1 MKEPPPPDIITNTDS
16 TLGDIEIASI
26 SSSDVVA
33 AVSYK
38 PSSSS
43 SRASS
48 SGEEQRDEEENP
60 ADAFKHFAASVAILA
75 GTAVGSGCLAIPRAT
90 APAGVIPSSAA
101 MTIVWVFLCFSALCI
116 VESVEATSRKMK
128 RKDVPLHVVAEQT
141 LGKKWAKMVGFS
153 YVLAVNAALC
163 SSLSKGGYILVAS
176 TLGKEGG
183 LNMLAGWAYC
193 AAVWFIGVLLAI
205 PAFVDGGKIAEN
217 VNSVAT
223 SVMVLAFVGLLTIA
237 EERIFQSSK
246 GVVAET
252 IAKKDWSK
260 VLKSVPAI
268 FQTLSFHFVVPVVC
282 TKLHHEKKRCRLA
295 VIFGSAIPLVM
306 TLLWNFAATFLRI
319 TPSAANVISP
329 VVNVSPTDAVSA
341 AAAATNNIAAA
352 IVDRNRNR
360 DRIGGEYSGNIGRTG
375 NGDDFDLIDSPSLSP
390 SDVEDEFNK
399 EKTTTTTTTVTTTKT
414 SALTPEEYNKIREM
428 AREEEKRG
436 SGAKDEIVREE
447 VREIIGVAQDIA
459 ASADTSSTRT
469 TTTLDDEGNDG
480 ILADENNSVDSIDSG
495 EEIITSSSGEEET
508 VSPKDIIVEKDE
520 NDETVVVIEEDVEKT
535 TPGLDEISSSS
546 STSSIDGGDSST
558 ATTSQ
563 SEASKTAPL
572 VTEKETNNALTAL
585 ATVFEGE
592 TPKPES
598 IVKEETPQLVEHT
611 VKALMSDPKEA
622 LSNKNAKEMLAFEQ
636 ALISDKSKLDEF
648 VEKGGEEWNSALES
662 DIDDTFANLN
672 GENYVNEMDATS
684 SSSSA
689 TSAAALEKEE
699 ESLLDDG
706 IHRRRRNLLWKI
718 KIRRVFHHHRHE
730 GDDASK
736 PAPIDPVQA
745 LLESGGTIVEVFVW
759 LFAGSAV
766 VTTIIGSYLSLASAF
781 QAISY
786 DFGYGCGV
794 FARRS
799 RKAFRKKSLALF
811 SNLVTSNPFAPATG
825 AGSDHH
831 SIPTKNECEYYGQFF
846 IVVAAVAPSVI
857 VACHGPELFYGV
869 VKFSG
874 GFIIPLL
881 YLLAPAM
888 MVRATRTGHCLTGLV
903 DLDAYKN
910 VVTDEDERKAKDPP
924 SHNGVVKA
932 SPPFGL
938 DAPIWKERDRSTP
951 MTWGGDFG
959 LLALA
964 AVSVGLVLANTYSYL
979 VAVL

>member
-1 MKEPPPPDIITNTDS
+1 MFVFGLS
-16 TLGDIEIASI
+16 L
-26 SSSDVVA
+26 
-33 AVSYK
+33 
-38 PSSSS
+38 
-43 SRASS
+43 
-48 SGEEQRDEEENP
+48 
-60 ADAFKHFAASVAILA
+60 ILKL
-75 GTAVGSGCLAIPRAT
+75 SL
-90 APAGVIPSSAA
+90 
-101 MTIVWVFLCFSALCI
+101 L
-116 VESVEATSRKMK
+116 
-128 RKDVPLHVVAEQT
+128 QT

-176 TLGKEGG
+176 TLGKENGGG

-217 VNSVAT
+217 VNSAAT
-223 SVMVLAFVGLLTIA
+223 SVMVLAFCGLLTIA
-237 EERIFQSSK
+237 EERILQSSK

-252 IAKKDWSK
+252 IEKKDWSK
-260 VLKSVPAI
+260 VLKAVPAI

-282 TKLHHEKKRCRLA
+282 TKLHHEKRRCKLA
-295 VIFGSAIPLVM
+295 VILGSAIPLVM

-319 TPSAANVISP
+319 TPSTANVISP
-329 VVNVSPTDAVSA
+329 VVDILPSSVV
-341 AAAATNNIAAA
+341 ATNNIAQA
-352 IVDRNRNR
+352 ILDRKRNRGEESGER
-360 DRIGGEYSGNIGRTG
+360 EDIGEGE
-375 NGDDFDLIDSPSLSP
+375 FDLIKSPSLSP
-390 SDVEDEFNK
+390 GEVEDEFNNNNNNK
-399 EKTTTTTTTVTTTKT
+399 EKKKTKTTTTTTVTTTKTST

-436 SGAKDEIVREE
+436 SNEKDEIVREE
-447 VREIIGVAQDIA
+447 VREIIDVAEDIA
-459 ASADTSSTRT
+459 ASAETASTRT
-469 TTTLDDEGNDG
+469 TTSIDDESGSDANVKIDG
-480 ILADENNSVDSIDSG
+480 GGGGG
-495 EEIITSSSGEEET
+495 EEQISSVASSSGGVFGEDAEEEET
-508 VSPKDIIVEKDE
+508 TLVSPKDIIVEKDE
-520 NDETVVVIEEDVEKT
+520 NDETVVVIEEDVDKSTSEEEQD
-535 TPGLDEISSSS
+535 GEVFSAS
-546 STSSIDGGDSST
+546 STSSSSMDGGESNAAST
-558 ATTSQ
+558 SES

-572 VTEKETNNALTAL
+572 VTEKETKKALTAL
-585 ATVFEGE
+585 AAVFEGE

-598 IVKEETPQLVEHT
+598 VVKEETPQLVQHT

-622 LSNKNAKEMLAFEQ
+622 AARGKNDEKEMLAFER

-648 VEKGGEEWNSALES
+648 VERGGEEWNSALES
-662 DIDDTFANLN
+662 DIDDALANLGRESLDDDSGN
-672 GENYVNEMDATS
+672 DEADTGIS
-684 SSSSA
+684 SPN
-689 TSAAALEKEE
+689 ALEE

-706 IHRRRRNLLWKI
+706 IHRHAKSRRRNLLWKI

-730 GDDASK
+730 SDDASK

-811 SNLVTSNPFAPATG
+811 SNLVTSNPFAPAIG

-910 VVTDEDERKAKDPP
+910 VVTDEDERGKSSTPSSSMKRNQPP
-924 SHNGVVKA
+924 IVKA

-951 MTWGGDFG
+951 MTWGGDLS

-964 AVSVGLVLANTYSYL
+964 AVSLGLVLANTYTYL
-979 VAVL
+979 VDYLL

>member
-1 MKEPPPPDIITNTDS
+1 
-16 TLGDIEIASI
+16 
-26 SSSDVVA
+26 
-33 AVSYK
+33 
-38 PSSSS
+38 
-43 SRASS
+43 
-48 SGEEQRDEEENP
+48 
-60 ADAFKHFAASVAILA
+60 
-75 GTAVGSGCLAIPRAT
+75 
-90 APAGVIPSSAA
+90 
-101 MTIVWVFLCFSALCI
+101 
-116 VESVEATSRKMK
+116 
-128 RKDVPLHVVAEQT
+128 
-141 LGKKWAKMVGFS
+141 MVGFS

-176 TLGKEGG
+176 TLGKENGGG

-217 VNSVAT
+217 VNSIAT
-223 SVMVLAFVGLLTIA
+223 SVMVLAFCGLLTIA
-237 EERIFQSSK
+237 EERILQSSK

-260 VLKSVPAI
+260 VLKAVPAI

-282 TKLHHEKKRCRLA
+282 TKLHHEKRRCKLA
-295 VIFGSAIPLVM
+295 VILGSAIPLVM

-319 TPSAANVISP
+319 TPSTANVISP
-329 VVNVSPTDAVSA
+329 VVDISPSSGV
-341 AAAATNNIAAA
+341 ATNNIAQA
-352 IVDRNRNR
+352 ILDRNRNR
-360 DRIGGEYSGNIGRTG
+360 GEESGEREDIGEGE
-375 NGDDFDLIDSPSLSP
+375 FDLIKSTSLSP
-390 SDVEDEFNK
+390 SEVEDEFNNK
-399 EKTTTTTTTVTTTKT
+399 EKKKTKTTTTTTVTTTKTST

-436 SGAKDEIVREE
+436 SNEKDEIVREE
-447 VREIIGVAQDIA
+447 VREIIDVAEDIA
-459 ASADTSSTRT
+459 ASAETASTRT
-469 TTTLDDEGNDG
+469 TTTMDDESSSDNTKGKIDG
-480 ILADENNSVDSIDSG
+480 GGGGGG
-495 EEIITSSSGEEET
+495 EEQIPVASSSGGVFGEDTGEEET
-508 VSPKDIIVEKDE
+508 TLVSPKDIIVEKDE
-520 NDETVVVIEEDVEKT
+520 NDETVVVIEEDVDKSTSEEERD
-535 TPGLDEISSSS
+535 GEVFSASSSASSSS
-546 STSSIDGGDSST
+546 MDGGDVSNAAST
-558 ATTSQ
+558 SES

-572 VTEKETNNALTAL
+572 VTEKETKKALTAL
-585 ATVFEGE
+585 AAVFEGE

-598 IVKEETPQLVEHT
+598 VVKEETPQLVQHT

-622 LSNKNAKEMLAFEQ
+622 AAKSKNDAKEMLAFER

-648 VEKGGEEWNSALES
+648 VERGPGEEWNSALES
-662 DIDDTFANLN
+662 DIDDALANLERESLDDDDGGN
-672 GENYVNEMDATS
+672 DEADTDIS
-684 SSSSA
+684 SPN
-689 TSAAALEKEE
+689 ALEE

-706 IHRRRRNLLWKI
+706 IHRRAKNRRRNLLWKI

-730 GDDASK
+730 SDDASK
-736 PAPIDPVQA
+736 PAPIDPVQV

-811 SNLVTSNPFAPATG
+811 SNLVTSNPFAPAIG

-910 VVTDEDERKAKDPP
+910 VVTDEDERGGKSSSTP
-924 SHNGVVKA
+924 SSSMKRNQQNPIVKA

-951 MTWGGDFG
+951 MTWGGDLS

-964 AVSVGLVLANTYSYL
+964 AVSLGLVLANTYTYL
-979 VAVL
+979 VDYLL